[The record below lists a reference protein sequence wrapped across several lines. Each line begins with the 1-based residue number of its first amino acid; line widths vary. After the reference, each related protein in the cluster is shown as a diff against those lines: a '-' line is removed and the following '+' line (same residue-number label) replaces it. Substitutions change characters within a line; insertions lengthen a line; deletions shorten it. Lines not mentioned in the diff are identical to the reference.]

1 VESIVYVDETG
12 LDEYIYREYA
22 RAPRGEVV
30 TGKISGKKYER
41 TNILAGKCG
50 DTILAPIEYNGKTDH
65 ALFEFW
71 FVAFFLPLLAAGSV
85 IVMDNASFHRKAV
98 LIALAAEAGCR
109 VIFLPPYSP
118 DLNPI
123 EKYWAC
129 LKKKIKKIVSTSDSL
144 SDAIYSCFQ
153 S

>member
-1 VESIVYVDETG
+1 M
-12 LDEYIYREYA
+12 YREYA
-22 RAPRGEVV
+22 RAPRGEEVM
-30 TGKISGKKYER
+30 GKISGKKYER

-50 DTILAPIEYNGKTDH
+50 DEIIAPIQYNGRTDH
-65 ALFEFW
+65 KLFEFW
-71 FVAFFLPLLAAGSV
+71 FVTFFLPALAMGSV

-98 LIALAAEAGCR
+98 LIALAAEVGCR

-129 LKKKIKKIVSTSDSL
+129 LKKKIKTIISDSDSL
-144 SDAIYSCFQ
+144 SAAIYSCFQ
-153 S
+153 T